1 MTHESL
7 FNDDWQSVV
16 DRLGG
21 NQALEDG
28 ARQTGAFQR
37 ARKIRCAA
45 DLLRLTLAYSLTTK
59 GLRLTAAWGAAM
71 GLADVSNVALLGR
84 LRNMGRWLTL
94 LVGQVLSAERPA
106 AAEGRLVRIIDA
118 TTVPKAGKK
127 TRGANKVWRLHSV
140 LELPTEQFGF
150 LELTDERGGERLDRV
165 PVVRGEIRI
174 GDRAYAQAGQMAAVI
189 AQGGDVLVRSG
200 WRSLRWL
207 DEMGERLNVIAVL
220 KAAEAE
226 GMVDRPVLI
235 HCKSQSPL
243 EMRLVALRKSDE
255 AAEIS
260 RQKAIKAARKGGKQ
274 ISRETLYA
282 AGWVIL
288 VTSLD
293 AKEFSSDDIA
303 DLYRIRWRIELAFK
317 RLKSLIGL
325 KGPPAKDPRLARPW
339 LLAHLLIVLLIEPDV
354 IGLGDSPRWAA

>member
-7 FNDDWQSVV
+7 FNDDWQLVV

-21 NQALEDG
+21 AQALEDG
-28 ARQTGAFQR
+28 ARESGAFLR
-37 ARKIRCAA
+37 PRKIRSAE
-45 DLLRLTLAYSLTTK
+45 DLLRFTLAYCLTEN

-71 GLADVSNVALLGR
+71 GLADLSNVALLGR
-84 LRNMGRWLTL
+84 LRNMGQWLTL
-94 LVGQVLSAERPA
+94 LVGQVLGAGRPA

-118 TTVPKAGKK
+118 TTVPKAGKRP
-127 TRGANKVWRLHSV
+127 RGTNRVWRLHSV
-140 LELPTEQFGF
+140 LEIPAERFGF
-150 LELTDERGGERLDRV
+150 LELTDERGGERLDRA

-174 GDRAYAQAGQMAAVI
+174 GDRVYAQADQMADVI
-189 AQGGDVLVRSG
+189 GRGGDVLVRSG
-200 WRSLRWL
+200 WRSLGWL
-207 DEMGERLNVIAVL
+207 DETGQRLNVIATL

-226 GMVDRPVLI
+226 GMLDRRVLI

-260 RQKAIKAARKGGKQ
+260 RQKAIKAASKGGKKP
-274 ISRETLYA
+274 SRQTLYA
-282 AGWVIL
+282 AGWMIL

-325 KGPPAKDPRLARPW
+325 KKPPGKDTRLARPW

-354 IGLGDSPRWAA
+354 IRLGDSPRWTT